1 MVRMV
6 VQGLQTSTKWYRIW
20 TYLNKRIWQMRLV
33 CRFFSRVLEAVLSQ
47 KLKKHIM
54 GKVNVLV
61 VEDEADIQQLVSY
74 NLIRAGFHVTCADT
88 GEEALECLR
97 TEEVDCVL
105 LDLMLPGISG
115 LEVCAAMRKVESN
128 IRRSIPIIMLT
139 AKGEEEDVVAGLE
152 CGADDYITKP
162 FSPKVLIAR
171 IKAVIKRSVTEQ
183 SETDESRKS
192 IIIVDGLEI
201 DKGRHEFKLNGIEV
215 QLTTTEFSILSLLA
229 AKPGWVFTRQQI
241 IDFARGYD
249 FLITPRAI
257 DVQIFGLRKK
267 LNEYGKMVET
277 VRGIGY
283 RYKSTQDNQ
292 A

>member
-1 MVRMV
+1 
-6 VQGLQTSTKWYRIW
+6 
-20 TYLNKRIWQMRLV
+20 
-33 CRFFSRVLEAVLSQ
+33 
-47 KLKKHIM
+47 M

-88 GEEALECLR
+88 GEEALERLR
-97 TEEVDCVL
+97 TEQIDCVL

-115 LEVCAAMRKVESN
+115 LEVCAAMRKAELMK
-128 IRRSIPIIMLT
+128 RSIPIIMLT

-171 IKAVIKRSVTEQ
+171 IKAVVKRAFADQNEADDSK
-183 SETDESRKS
+183 KS
-192 IIIVDGLEI
+192 IIVVDGLEI
-201 DKGRHEFKLNGIEV
+201 DKGRHEVKVDGAEV

-267 LNEYGKMVET
+267 LNEYGNMIET

-283 RYKSTQDNQ
+283 RYRSTPEVEV
-292 A
+292 

>member
-1 MVRMV
+1 
-6 VQGLQTSTKWYRIW
+6 
-20 TYLNKRIWQMRLV
+20 
-33 CRFFSRVLEAVLSQ
+33 
-47 KLKKHIM
+47 M

-88 GEEALECLR
+88 GEEALERLR
-97 TEEVDCVL
+97 TEEIDCVL

-115 LEVCAAMRKVESN
+115 LEVCTAMRKVESN
-128 IRRSIPIIMLT
+128 TRRSIPIIMLT

-152 CGADDYITKP
+152 SGADDYITKP

-192 IIIVDGLEI
+192 IIVVDGLEI
-201 DKGRHEFKLNGIEV
+201 DKGRHEVKLNGMEV

-283 RYKSTQDNQ
+283 RYKSTHENQ
-292 A
+292 E

>member
-1 MVRMV
+1 
-6 VQGLQTSTKWYRIW
+6 
-20 TYLNKRIWQMRLV
+20 
-33 CRFFSRVLEAVLSQ
+33 
-47 KLKKHIM
+47 M

-88 GEEALECLR
+88 GEEALERLR
-97 TEEVDCVL
+97 TEQIDCVL
-105 LDLMLPGISG
+105 LDLNLPGISG
-115 LEVCAAMRKVESN
+115 LEVCSAMRKVELN
-128 IRRSIPIIMLT
+128 IQRSLPIIMLT

-162 FSPKVLIAR
+162 FSPKVLVAR
-171 IKAVIKRSVTEQ
+171 IRAVIKRSFADQ
-183 SETDESRKS
+183 SEEDDTRKS
-192 IIIVDGLEI
+192 VIIVDGLEI
-201 DKGRHEFKLNGIEV
+201 DKGRHEVRLHGAEIL
-215 QLTTTEFSILSLLA
+215 LTTTEFSILSLLA

-267 LNEYGKMVET
+267 LSDYGKMIET

-283 RYKSTQDNQ
+283 RYRSTPGDEV
-292 A
+292 

>member
-1 MVRMV
+1 
-6 VQGLQTSTKWYRIW
+6 
-20 TYLNKRIWQMRLV
+20 
-33 CRFFSRVLEAVLSQ
+33 
-47 KLKKHIM
+47 M

-88 GEEALECLR
+88 GEEALERLR
-97 TEEVDCVL
+97 TEEIDCVL

-115 LEVCAAMRKVESN
+115 LEVCTAMRKVESN
-128 IRRSIPIIMLT
+128 TRRSIPIIMLT

-152 CGADDYITKP
+152 SGADDYITKP

-192 IIIVDGLEI
+192 IIVVDGLEI
-201 DKGRHEFKLNGIEV
+201 DKGRHEVKLNGMEV

-283 RYKSTQDNQ
+283 RYKSTQENQ
-292 A
+292 E

>member
-1 MVRMV
+1 M
-6 VQGLQTSTKWYRIW
+6 
-20 TYLNKRIWQMRLV
+20 
-33 CRFFSRVLEAVLSQ
+33 
-47 KLKKHIM
+47 
-54 GKVNVLV
+54 
-61 VEDEADIQQLVSY
+61 VSY
-74 NLIRAGFHVTCADT
+74 NLIRAGFHVTCADS
-88 GEEALECLR
+88 GEEALERLR
-97 TEEVDCVL
+97 TEKIDCVL

-115 LEVCAAMRKVESN
+115 LEVCTTMRKVESN

-162 FSPKVLIAR
+162 FNPKVLIAR
-171 IKAVIKRSVTEQ
+171 IKAVIKRSFTDQ
-183 SETDESRKS
+183 SETDESRQS
-192 IIIVDGLEI
+192 VIVVDGLEI
-201 DKGRHEFKLNGIEV
+201 DKGRHEVKLNGTEV

-267 LNEYGKMVET
+267 LNEYDKMVET

-283 RYKSTQDNQ
+283 RYRSTPEAQG
-292 A
+292 

>member
-1 MVRMV
+1 M
-6 VQGLQTSTKWYRIW
+6 
-20 TYLNKRIWQMRLV
+20 
-33 CRFFSRVLEAVLSQ
+33 A
-47 KLKKHIM
+47 
-54 GKVNVLV
+54 KVNVLV

-74 NLIRAGFHVTCADT
+74 NLIRAGFHVTCADS
-88 GEEALECLR
+88 GEEALERLR
-97 TEEVDCVL
+97 TEEIDCVL

-115 LEVCAAMRKVESN
+115 LEVCSAMRKVEPN
-128 IRRSIPIIMLT
+128 MQRSIPIIMLT

-171 IKAVIKRSVTEQ
+171 IKAVIKRSFADQNE
-183 SETDESRKS
+183 SDDSRKS
-192 IIIVDGLEI
+192 IIVVDGLEI
-201 DKGRHEFKLNGIEV
+201 DKGRHEVRLNGAEV
-215 QLTTTEFSILSLLA
+215 LLTTTEFSILSLLA

-267 LNEYGKMVET
+267 LNEYGKKVET

-283 RYKSTQDNQ
+283 RYRSTPE
-292 A
+292 AEA